1 MPEDRAAWLM
11 MSDPERPIY
20 DRVKAIF
27 YYNRFKPDPHFPER
41 LPPPF
46 HSKGFAHA
54 HESGHRIRFT
64 SEEEEHTR
72 TQTFCIELFRLVDGS
87 PSHPARLDRK
97 FCELLECEFHPTSN
111 ASPFSD
117 ELPGEIEGMVIQR
130 TVQLLRRL
138 PEFPLELPG
147 PTHEIPTAYFYPQR
161 DRDSLHN
168 PVLVWK
174 DLRITSYLST
184 NVICVAICIVIYP
197 FIAKGK
203 LSELLNDVAAL
214 LDVATHFFS
223 AAKTSTARC
232 KWFITM
238 AFLWVSWQRTIM
250 IYFSFVQAIHLTSGV
265 DDGLI
270 SSAAL
275 LQSFSPTLGI
285 SLQEMSKRYAT
296 VGKSHYMCTWAFELL
311 RKNPVCIGMDFRRF
325 HQLYSNHFGH
335 YPARCSS
342 DGKVSCKGDHP
353 HSCQRFVG
361 MVVKDQSAHDP
372 RCTGCER
379 LFWDETSF
387 RSCSGA
393 KAVSLEYNVGIDLRY
408 RAASERTLAI
418 SHVWSHGQG
427 GRPETG
433 MNRCLHERYE
443 SIARSM
449 DCDSYW
455 MDTPCIPTDHVL
467 RREAIRNINQ
477 VFAQSKAT
485 LVCDRDLMEIEIE
498 GDISVELRELILV
511 TVMTCDWN
519 TRAWTFLE
527 AFRARQSIYLLC
539 KNNRT
544 ISLKETVEI
553 VHREGSLD
561 IGALLL
567 TVPHLLPRVR
577 RVDGPGIATADKY
590 PEILKIRQ
598 QRKPWF
604 QGFLTVENS
613 AMYLSHRPASRPGD
627 DVVIWSLLLDEKVYE
642 NAIDFWRSREDRIIH
657 TSFLVSTTPRLNIWR
672 LGWAPASPNFFHGT
686 SAVSQPRSMG
696 IDQQSSEVGR
706 ITAEGLKAD
715 WLFCRLGG
723 LSTAMS
729 KLPLG
734 RRAFNVSNVRSIR
747 KKFLQNHQWGA
758 LLRPL
763 VANGSIDLLPAMNQE
778 DASRIL
784 VVVCGANE
792 FPHGGDA
799 TWEWRGVHEWDLRE
813 PLPAFQYQKNIL
825 LV

>member
-1 MPEDRAAWLM
+1 MAGDGAAWLM
-11 MSDPERPIY
+11 MSDPDRPIY

-46 HSKGFAHA
+46 HSKGFARTEEGGRSVH
-54 HESGHRIRFT
+54 FT
-64 SEEEEHTR
+64 SEQEAAR
-72 TQTFCIELFRLVDGS
+72 VQAFCIELFSLVDGS
-87 PSHPARLDRK
+87 SAHLARLDRK
-97 FCELLECEFHPTSN
+97 FCELLECEFHPTSV
-111 ASPFSD
+111 ASPISD
-117 ELPGEIEGMVIQR
+117 ELPWEIEGVVVQR
-130 TVQLLRRL
+130 TLQLLKRL
-138 PEFPLELPG
+138 PETPLELPG
-147 PTHEIPTAYFYPQR
+147 LTHDIPAAYFYPPG
-161 DRDSLHN
+161 DRSALHT
-168 PVLVWK
+168 PVLVWEN
-174 DLRITSYLST
+174 LRIGSYLST

-203 LSELLNDVAAL
+203 LSEFLNDVAAL
-214 LDVATHFFS
+214 LHVAAHFFS

-238 AFLWVSWQRTIM
+238 AFLWVSWQRTVM
-250 IYFSFVQAIHLTSGV
+250 IYFSFVQAINLTSGV
-265 DDGLI
+265 DDQLI
-270 SSAAL
+270 SSAAF
-275 LQSFSPTLGI
+275 LQSFSPTSGM
-285 SLQEMSKRYAT
+285 SLQEMSKRYAA

-335 YPARCSS
+335 YPARCSAN
-342 DGKVSCKGDHP
+342 GKVSCKGDHP

-361 MVVKDQSAHDP
+361 MVVKDQSAHDR

-379 LFWDETSF
+379 LIWDERSF
-387 RSCSGA
+387 RSGSGA
-393 KAVSLEYNVGIDLRY
+393 KAVSLAYNVGIELRY
-408 RAASERTLAI
+408 QAASERTLAI

-467 RREAIRNINQ
+467 RREAIRNINRI
-477 VFAQSKAT
+477 FAQSKAT
-485 LVCDRDLMEIEIE
+485 LVCDRDLMEIDIE
-498 GDISVELRELILV
+498 GNISVELRELILV
-511 TVMTCDWN
+511 TAMTCDWN

-527 AFRARQSIYLLC
+527 AFRARQSIHLLC

-577 RVDGPGIATADKY
+577 RLEGPGITTDYK
-590 PEILKIRQ
+590 Q
-598 QRKPWF
+598 SKPWF

-627 DVVIWSLLLDEKVYE
+627 DVVIWSLLLNENVYE
-642 NAIDFWRSREDRIIH
+642 NAIDFWRSRHDHIIH
-657 TSFLVSTTPRLNIWR
+657 TSFLVSSIPRLNIWR
-672 LGWAPASPNFFHGT
+672 LGWAPASPNIFLGAA
-686 SAVSQPRSMG
+686 AVSEPRSMG
-696 IDQQSSEVGR
+696 IDQQSSGVGL

-715 WLFCRLGG
+715 WLFCTLGRL
-723 LSTAMS
+723 TMTIS

-734 RRAFNVSNVRSIR
+734 RRAFNVSNVQIIR
-747 KKFLQNHQWGA
+747 KKFLQNYQWGA

-763 VANGSIDLLPAMNQE
+763 IANEIGHPPAINQE
-778 DASRIL
+778 DASRVL
-784 VVVCGANE
+784 VVVCGTND
-792 FPHGGDA
+792 FSHGGDA

-813 PLPAFQYQKNIL
+813 PLPAFQYMKQIL